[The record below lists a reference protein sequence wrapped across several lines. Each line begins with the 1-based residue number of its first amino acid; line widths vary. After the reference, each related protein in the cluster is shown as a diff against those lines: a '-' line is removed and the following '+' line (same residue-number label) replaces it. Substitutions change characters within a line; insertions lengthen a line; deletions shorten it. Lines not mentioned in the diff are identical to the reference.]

1 MNSTKLILV
10 PSYFVKGDSN
20 FKLPRMCKQLKN
32 EGDVAYETRIK
43 NYLLNMDD
51 NQFTKVAD
59 LIDPDDAVQY
69 AFFELYNEIAAERAT
84 KPESSSKCT
93 IF

>member
-1 MNSTKLILV
+1 MDEPIAAGELPQEVMNSTKLILV

-51 NQFTKVAD
+51 N
-59 LIDPDDAVQY
+59 
-69 AFFELYNEIAAERAT
+69 
-84 KPESSSKCT
+84 
-93 IF
+93 